1 MIKSVL
7 ISLIALSSLLFSCE
21 REDDITSWDI
31 PIDSENPIINM
42 MIGDF
47 KINFYLLS
55 EDRAKTNNFT
65 EGENFYLHFSVKNVS
80 NNEYYFVSRFA
91 SESELNTF
99 FNVFKDTGEDL
110 GKSIESIITYA
121 IGLPGY
127 VFDPNDEVIYE
138 FPWLFQ
144 SESS

>member
-99 FNVFKDTGEDL
+99 FNVFNKE
-110 GKSIESIITYA
+110 
-121 IGLPGY
+121 
-127 VFDPNDEVIYE
+127 
-138 FPWLFQ
+138 
-144 SESS
+144 